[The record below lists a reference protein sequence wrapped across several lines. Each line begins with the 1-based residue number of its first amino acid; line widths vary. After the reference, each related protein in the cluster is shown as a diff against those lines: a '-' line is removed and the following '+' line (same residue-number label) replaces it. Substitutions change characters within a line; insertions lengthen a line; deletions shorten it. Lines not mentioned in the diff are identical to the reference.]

1 MNVSTKSRIF
11 LAAGLA
17 ALCIGGLL
25 LVRATVRRISPERI
39 RESVIAT
46 IQSEARESFL
56 ITGSL
61 TITATTSIESSRVVL
76 PGLLNLNL
84 GTSRARVQVPG
95 TAYYGFDVRKF
106 EAKDIRITGD
116 TIEID
121 VPKPMLLSVD
131 ANLNEMQVWTEK
143 GWMRT
148 PASVDAIERTAIR
161 NVDGA
166 LARQAASH
174 VSTSAQ
180 PHINTAHALEKML
193 VPVLSAMGMKDPVFK
208 FRIGERLVLE

>member
-1 MNVSTKSRIF
+1 MNAPTRNRIL
-11 LAAGLA
+11 LAAALA
-17 ALCIGGLL
+17 VVAIAALL
-25 LVRATVRRISPERI
+25 LVRGAVRRISPEQI
-39 RESVIAT
+39 REGVFAT

-61 TITATTSIESSRVVL
+61 TITATTTIENSRIFL
-76 PGLLNLNL
+76 PGILDFNL

-106 EAKDIRITGD
+106 DAKKIRVVGD

-121 VPKPMLLSVD
+121 VPKPQLLSVD
-131 ANLNEMQVWTEK
+131 ANLNELQVWTEK
-143 GWMRT
+143 GWLRT
-148 PASVDAIERTAIR
+148 PASVDKIERTAIR
-161 NVDGA
+161 RVDGA

-174 VSTSAQ
+174 VASSAQ
-180 PHINTAHALEKML
+180 PHINSAHALEKML
-193 VPVLSAMGMKDPVFK
+193 RPVLASMGVEKPVFK

>member
-1 MNVSTKSRIF
+1 MNVPPKTRIF
-11 LAAGLA
+11 A
-17 ALCIGGLL
+17 ALALIVVCIGGLL
-25 LVRATVRRISPERI
+25 LVRATVRRISPEQI
-39 RESVIAT
+39 RQSVIAT

-61 TITATTSIESSRVVL
+61 TITATTAIESSRIFL
-76 PGLLNLNL
+76 PGLLNLSL

-106 EAKDIRITGD
+106 DAKHIRVIGD

-121 VPKPMLLSVD
+121 VPKPQLLSVD
-131 ANLNEMQVWTEK
+131 ANLKELQVWTEK

-148 PASVDAIERTAIR
+148 PASVDKIERTAIR
-161 NVDGA
+161 NLDGA
-166 LARQAASH
+166 LARQAAGH
-174 VSTSAQ
+174 VATSEQ
-180 PHINTAHALEKML
+180 PHINTAHALEKTL
-193 VPVLSAMGMKDPVFK
+193 RPVLSAIGVKDPVFK